1 MWNWFNCY
9 LSGRHEFGVW
19 CEPGAIF
26 LRCVHCGRRSSGWA
40 IDAKQHQKPPAVAPP
55 PTTVLSTTGVTSRSH
70 PSRVLPFD
78 RAAN

>member
-26 LRCVHCGRRSSGWA
+26 LRCVHCGRRSTGWA
-40 IDAKQHQKPPAVAPP
+40 IGAKRQPPPAVARSSM
-55 PTTVLSTTGVTSRSH
+55 VRAMGVTSASH
-70 PSRVLPFD
+70 ASRVLPFD
-78 RAAN
+78 RAAVS